1 MVKTHLTGIL
11 AYYKHRITN
20 ALAEGTNSKI
30 EWIKNTGRG
39 SAGSSGKAKS
49 RASWCG
55 GGAAGL
61 GLTRSRRRWSLA
73 STPS

>member
-1 MVKTHLTGIL
+1 MVKNHLTGIL

-39 SAGSSGKAKS
+39 YRNWNNLKTAILFH
-49 RASWCG
+49 CG
-55 GGAAGL
+55 GL
-61 GLTRSRRRWSLA
+61 KLEKVSLRPA
-73 STPS
+73 